1 MQNDRRCAFAPL
13 DDDATKRPSTSMT
26 AAIVTRTPL
35 HTLSMTGAQT
45 NGIKRKS
52 LRHLNNDLDEDAPP
66 SKKPKAPSTTTSSRN
81 ASQNTVKKAKK
92 GESGPDPRSD
102 AQMLM
107 RSRPAYDEKDDD
119 FTFTRARTRKAKA
132 KTPDVAPEPEFT
144 AAAAAPAEEAQPA
157 QKQPPP
163 VDDNAP
169 IEATQPP
176 RKKPRKTLPT
186 TPEPATRRRSKRL
199 SGNSPVHDQAPAT
212 SKPASESQ
220 SQQTNPATPPPAPE
234 IEENVAPAADR
245 SPAVDQGE
253 LTIHK
258 KRGPA
263 KIPLP
268 FGETP
273 VLRRNKEM
281 RKLSAEKSRRSSSGM
296 RGRRASSLIEA
307 GSSRVGYIDFNIEE
321 ASETEKSDSNHADFD
336 LRRDQNGEHEMHD
349 KNHNFKIEEAD
360 WDLSVDTAVP
370 HNQVETN
377 EFYKHISQTL
387 VEPKRMRQLLMWCGH
402 RALPEKSG
410 GGQMDAAETAAMH
423 AARVIQEELL
433 NEFSARNNLSY
444 WYDREDTAPTV
455 LVKKP
460 NPRNIQ
466 NAEKLQQLEAE
477 LARLQEEKRAW
488 DDLLTSTSPP
498 KDSTTPAETEA
509 SSSHMQLDIS
519 PTAIDPS
526 LLDPSQADLL
536 QTLLS
541 GISLNSSEPSTTPAP
556 TSTLEST
563 KQRIGTIAS
572 TLEFKID
579 KLADGA
585 HKLEQY
591 RAGAQ
596 RLADHLLSVGAEKLE
611 ERDKS
616 VREKSS
622 ASTGGQVDSLE
633 RLRGLSRVLN
643 KRG

>member
-1 MQNDRRCAFAPL
+1 
-13 DDDATKRPSTSMT
+13 MT

-52 LRHLNNDLDEDAPP
+52 LRHHNDHPDEDAPP
-66 SKKPKAPSTTTSSRN
+66 NKKSKATTTTTTAKN

-92 GESGPDPRSD
+92 S
-102 AQMLM
+102 
-107 RSRPAYDEKDDD
+107 YDDD
-119 FTFTRARTRKAKA
+119 DDGFVFTRRTRKAKA
-132 KTPDVAPEPEFT
+132 KAPDVAPELEST
-144 AAAAAPAEEAQPA
+144 AGASAPASEDQSV
-157 QKQPPP
+157 QQPPP
-163 VDDNAP
+163 TADEHAP

-186 TPEPATRRRSKRL
+186 SPEPTPRRRSKRL
-199 SGNSPVHDQAPAT
+199 SGNSPVHNQEPAT
-212 SKPASESQ
+212 SKPAPESQ
-220 SQQTNPATPPPAPE
+220 TQQRSPATPPPAP
-234 IEENVAPAADR
+234 IDQINAAPAVNG
-245 SPAVDQGE
+245 SPSLDQGE

-307 GSSRVGYIDFNIEE
+307 GSSRGSEFNIE
-321 ASETEKSDSNHADFD
+321 ASKLDESDSNRADFD
-336 LRRDQNGEHEMHD
+336 LQRQQIELYPEHGEDRES
-349 KNHNFKIEEAD
+349 KIEEAN
-360 WDLSVDTAVP
+360 WESVATAVP
-370 HNQVETN
+370 HSQVETN
-377 EFYKHISQTL
+377 EFYKHISQDL
-387 VEPKRMRQLLMWCGH
+387 VEPKRMRQLLLWCGH

-433 NEFSARNNLSY
+433 NEFSSRNNLSY

-477 LARLQEEKRAW
+477 LARLQEEKRSW
-488 DDLLTSTSPP
+488 DVLLSSTAPP
-498 KDSTTPAETEA
+498 KPSAADTDAQA
-509 SSSHMQLDIS
+509 SSQPQLDIS
-519 PTAIDPS
+519 PPAINPA
-526 LLDPSQADLL
+526 LLDLSQADLL

-541 GISLNSSEPSTTPAP
+541 GISLDSSSSEPSTSAR
-556 TSTLEST
+556 TSTLDTT
-563 KQRIGTIAS
+563 KARIGTIAS

-596 RLADHLLSVGAEKLE
+596 RLADHVLAVGAEKLE

-616 VREKSS
+616 VREKTSNGSS
-622 ASTGGQVDSLE
+622 GQVDALD

>member
-1 MQNDRRCAFAPL
+1 
-13 DDDATKRPSTSMT
+13 MT

-35 HTLSMTGAQT
+35 HNLSMTGAQT

-52 LRHLNNDLDEDAPP
+52 LRHHNDPDEDAPP
-66 SKKPKAPSTTTSSRN
+66 SKKPKAPSTTASSRN

-92 GESGPDPRSD
+92 T
-102 AQMLM
+102 
-107 RSRPAYDEKDDD
+107 YDDD
-119 FTFTRARTRKAKA
+119 DDGFSFKRLRSKKGKA
-132 KTPDVAPEPEFT
+132 KTPDVAPEPEAT
-144 AAAAAPAEEAQPA
+144 AGASAPAPEVQPG
-157 QKQPPP
+157 QQQPPRN
-163 VDDNAP
+163 DENAP
-169 IEATQPP
+169 IGATQPP
-176 RKKPRKTLPT
+176 RKKARKTLPT
-186 TPEPATRRRSKRL
+186 TPEPTPRRRSKRL
-199 SGNSPVHDQAPAT
+199 SGNSPPHGQAPAT
-212 SKPASESQ
+212 SKPATESQ
-220 SQQTNPATPPPAPE
+220 FQHTQPATPPPAPAN
-234 IEENVAPAADR
+234 EENVAPAADN

-296 RGRRASSLIEA
+296 RGRRASSLIES
-307 GSSRVGYIDFNIEE
+307 GSSRAGFEFNIE
-321 ASETEKSDSNHADFD
+321 ASESERSDSNHADFD
-336 LRRDQNGEHEMHD
+336 LRQDWDSLPRDDDEYR
-349 KNHNFKIEEAD
+349 KVKIAKAD
-360 WDLSVDTAVP
+360 WDDSVDTAVP
-370 HNQVETN
+370 HSQVETN
-377 EFYKHISQTL
+377 EFYKHISQDL
-387 VEPKRMRQLLMWCGH
+387 VEPKRMRQLLLWCGH
-402 RALPEKSG
+402 RALPEKSV

-433 NEFSARNNLSY
+433 NEFSSRNNLSY

-466 NAEKLQQLEAE
+466 NAEKLQQLEVE
-477 LARLQEEKRAW
+477 LARLQVEKRAW
-488 DDLLTSTSPP
+488 DDLLSSTCPKPP
-498 KDSTTPAETEA
+498 APTTESEA
-509 SSSHMQLDIS
+509 PSQTQLDIS
-519 PTAIDPS
+519 PHSIDPS
-526 LLDPSQADLL
+526 ILDPSQADIL

-541 GISLNSSEPSTTPAP
+541 GISLNSSKPNSSTTTSTAP
-556 TSTLEST
+556 TTTLEST
-563 KQRIGTIAS
+563 KTRITTMTS

-591 RAGAQ
+591 TAGAQ
-596 RLADHLLSVGAEKLE
+596 KLADHVLSVGAEKLE
-611 ERDKS
+611 ERNKI
-616 VREKSS
+616 VREKSQG
-622 ASTGGQVDSLE
+622 ASGQVDALE

>member
-52 LRHLNNDLDEDAPP
+52 LRHLNNDPDEDAPP

-132 KTPDVAPEPEFT
+132 KTPDVAPEPEIT
-144 AAAAAPAEEAQPA
+144 AAAAAPAAEAQPA
-157 QKQPPP
+157 QIQPPP

-212 SKPASESQ
+212 SKPASKSQ

-307 GSSRVGYIDFNIEE
+307 GSSR
-321 ASETEKSDSNHADFD
+321 
-336 LRRDQNGEHEMHD
+336 
-349 KNHNFKIEEAD
+349 
-360 WDLSVDTAVP
+360 AVP

-410 GGQMDAAETAAMH
+410 GGQMNAAETAAMH

-596 RLADHLLSVGAEKLE
+596 RLADHVLSVGAEKLE

-622 ASTGGQVDSLE
+622 AATGGQVDPLE

>member
-1 MQNDRRCAFAPL
+1 
-13 DDDATKRPSTSMT
+13 MT

-52 LRHLNNDLDEDAPP
+52 LRHLNNDPDEDAPP

-144 AAAAAPAEEAQPA
+144 AAAAAPAAEAQPA

-307 GSSRVGYIDFNIEE
+307 GSSRGMWISPFSISKHIPQSCASCFLCVFLCWVDFNP
-321 ASETEKSDSNHADFD
+321 
-336 LRRDQNGEHEMHD
+336 L
-349 KNHNFKIEEAD
+349 
-360 WDLSVDTAVP
+360 
-370 HNQVETN
+370 
-377 EFYKHISQTL
+377 TL
-387 VEPKRMRQLLMWCGH
+387 CFA
-402 RALPEKSG
+402 RAL
-410 GGQMDAAETAAMH
+410 Q
-423 AARVIQEELL
+423 
-433 NEFSARNNLSY
+433 
-444 WYDREDTAPTV
+444 
-455 LVKKP
+455 
-460 NPRNIQ
+460 
-466 NAEKLQQLEAE
+466 
-477 LARLQEEKRAW
+477 
-488 DDLLTSTSPP
+488 
-498 KDSTTPAETEA
+498 
-509 SSSHMQLDIS
+509 
-519 PTAIDPS
+519 
-526 LLDPSQADLL
+526 
-536 QTLLS
+536 
-541 GISLNSSEPSTTPAP
+541 
-556 TSTLEST
+556 
-563 KQRIGTIAS
+563 
-572 TLEFKID
+572 
-579 KLADGA
+579 
-585 HKLEQY
+585 
-591 RAGAQ
+591 
-596 RLADHLLSVGAEKLE
+596 
-611 ERDKS
+611 
-616 VREKSS
+616 
-622 ASTGGQVDSLE
+622 
-633 RLRGLSRVLN
+633 
-643 KRG
+643 

>member
-1 MQNDRRCAFAPL
+1 
-13 DDDATKRPSTSMT
+13 
-26 AAIVTRTPL
+26 
-35 HTLSMTGAQT
+35 MTGAQT

-52 LRHLNNDLDEDAPP
+52 LRHHNDHPDEDAPP
-66 SKKPKAPSTTTSSRN
+66 NKKSKATNTTTTSKN

-92 GESGPDPRSD
+92 S
-102 AQMLM
+102 
-107 RSRPAYDEKDDD
+107 YDEGDDG
-119 FTFTRARTRKAKA
+119 FVFSRRPRKAKA
-132 KTPDVAPEPEFT
+132 KAPDIAPEPETT
-144 AAAAAPAEEAQPA
+144 AGASAPAPEEQSV
-157 QKQPPP
+157 QQPPP
-163 VDDNAP
+163 PTDEHAP
-169 IEATQPP
+169 IEVTQPP

-186 TPEPATRRRSKRL
+186 SPEPTPRRRSKRL
-199 SGNSPVHDQAPAT
+199 SGNSPVHSQEPAT
-212 SKPASESQ
+212 SKPATESQ
-220 SQQTNPATPPPAPE
+220 SQQRNPATPPPASVNQ
-234 IEENVAPAADR
+234 ENVAPAADG
-245 SPAVDQGE
+245 SPVLDQGE

-307 GSSRVGYIDFNIEE
+307 GSSRAGSEFNIEALKLE
-321 ASETEKSDSNHADFD
+321 ESDSNHADYD
-336 LRRDQNGEHEMHD
+336 LRGHQIGKYSEHDED
-349 KNHNFKIEEAD
+349 REPKIEEAD
-360 WDLSVDTAVP
+360 WDSVETAVP
-370 HNQVETN
+370 HSQVETN
-377 EFYKHISQTL
+377 EFYKHISQDL
-387 VEPKRMRQLLMWCGH
+387 VEPKRMRQLLLWCGH

-433 NEFSARNNLSY
+433 NEFSSRNNLSY
-444 WYDREDTAPTV
+444 WYDREDATPTV

-488 DDLLTSTSPP
+488 DDLLSSTAPP
-498 KDSTTPAETEA
+498 KPSAENTDAEA
-509 SSSHMQLDIS
+509 SSQAQLDIS
-519 PTAIDPS
+519 PQAINPA

-541 GISLNSSEPSTTPAP
+541 GISLNSTSSESSASAL
-556 TSTLEST
+556 TSTLETT
-563 KQRIGTIAS
+563 KARVGTIAS

-596 RLADHLLSVGAEKLE
+596 RLADHVLAVGADKLE

-616 VREKSS
+616 VREKTSNGSS
-622 ASTGGQVDSLE
+622 GQVDALD

>member
-1 MQNDRRCAFAPL
+1 
-13 DDDATKRPSTSMT
+13 MT

-52 LRHLNNDLDEDAPP
+52 LRHHNDHPDEDAPP
-66 SKKPKAPSTTTSSRN
+66 NKKPKATNTTTSSRN

-92 GESGPDPRSD
+92 S
-102 AQMLM
+102 
-107 RSRPAYDEKDDD
+107 YDDGDDD
-119 FTFTRARTRKAKA
+119 FVFTRLRPKKAKT
-132 KTPDVAPEPEFT
+132 KTPDVAPESETTAGASAPVPE
-144 AAAAAPAEEAQPA
+144 PQPV
-157 QKQPPP
+157 QQPPP
-163 VDDNAP
+163 PADEHAP

-186 TPEPATRRRSKRL
+186 SPEPTSRRRSKRL

-212 SKPASESQ
+212 SKPATESQ
-220 SQQTNPATPPPAPE
+220 SQQRNPATPPPAPVDQ
-234 IEENVAPAADR
+234 ENVAPAADG
-245 SPAVDQGE
+245 SPALDQGE

-281 RKLSAEKSRRSSSGM
+281 RKLSAEKSRRSS
-296 RGRRASSLIEA
+296 E
-307 GSSRVGYIDFNIEE
+307 FNIEALKLDE
-321 ASETEKSDSNHADFD
+321 SDSNHADLD
-336 LRRDQNGEHEMHD
+336 LRKERDGTYQRDDEYRIP
-349 KNHNFKIEEAD
+349 KIEEAD
-360 WDLSVDTAVP
+360 WDSADTAVP
-370 HNQVETN
+370 HSQVDTN
-377 EFYKHISQTL
+377 EFYKHISQDL
-387 VEPKRMRQLLMWCGH
+387 VEPKRMRQLLLWCGH

-433 NEFSARNNLSY
+433 NEFSSRNNLSY
-444 WYDREDTAPTV
+444 WYDREDTTPTV

-466 NAEKLQQLEAE
+466 NAEKLLQLEAE

-488 DDLLTSTSPP
+488 DDLLSSTTSP
-498 KDSTTPAETEA
+498 KLSAETANAEA
-509 SSSHMQLDIS
+509 SSQPQLDIS
-519 PTAIDPS
+519 PHAINPA

-541 GISLNSSEPSTTPAP
+541 GISLDSNSSEPSTSAQ
-556 TSTLEST
+556 TSTLETT
-563 KQRIGTIAS
+563 KARIGTIAS

-596 RLADHLLSVGAEKLE
+596 RLADHVLAVGAEKLE
-611 ERDKS
+611 ERNKS
-616 VREKSS
+616 VREKTSNGSS
-622 ASTGGQVDSLE
+622 GQVDALDK
-633 RLRGLSRVLN
+633 LRGLGRVLN
-643 KRG
+643 KRS

>member
-1 MQNDRRCAFAPL
+1 HDRR
-13 DDDATKRPSTSMT
+13 
-26 AAIVTRTPL
+26 
-35 HTLSMTGAQT
+35 T
-45 NGIKRKS
+45 NERNQEKS
-52 LRHLNNDLDEDAPP
+52 LRHLNNDPDEDAPP

-81 ASQNTVKKAKK
+81 ASQNTPTMKRMMISLSRVLALERPKQRHLIRRQCAH
-92 GESGPDPRSD
+92 RSYTT
-102 AQMLM
+102 AQ
-107 RSRPAYDEKDDD
+107 
-119 FTFTRARTRKAKA
+119 
-132 KTPDVAPEPEFT
+132 
-144 AAAAAPAEEAQPA
+144 EEAQKDA
-157 QKQPPP
+157 AH
-163 VDDNAP
+163 D
-169 IEATQPP
+169 
-176 RKKPRKTLPT
+176 
-186 TPEPATRRRSKRL
+186 PEPATRRRSKRL
-199 SGNSPVHDQAPAT
+199 SGNSPVHDQAPVT

-234 IEENVAPAADR
+234 IEENSGCGSRRID
-245 SPAVDQGE
+245 DTQ
-253 LTIHK
+253 

-281 RKLSAEKSRRSSSGM
+281 RKMSAEKSRRSSSGM

-307 GSSRVGYIDFNIEE
+307 GSSR
-321 ASETEKSDSNHADFD
+321 ETRLNHADFD
-336 LRRDQNGEHEMHD
+336 LRRYQNDEHEMHD
-349 KNHNFKIEEAD
+349 ENRIFKIEEAN
-360 WDLSVDTAVP
+360 WNFSMDTAVP

-423 AARVIQEELL
+423 AVIGMIERTQRQLYWSKAESEEHPKRREVAAVGGRACAVTRRKTSMGRPL
-433 NEFSARNNLSY
+433 NLNITTKGLDNASRNRSFVI
-444 WYDREDTAPTV
+444 T
-455 LVKKP
+455 
-460 NPRNIQ
+460 
-466 NAEKLQQLEAE
+466 NATRYITNSHRS
-477 LARLQEEKRAW
+477 LAIRP
-488 DDLLTSTSPP
+488 LTSRPTPNTSLG
-498 KDSTTPAETEA
+498 
-509 SSSHMQLDIS
+509 HL
-519 PTAIDPS
+519 
-526 LLDPSQADLL
+526 
-536 QTLLS
+536 
-541 GISLNSSEPSTTPAP
+541 LNSSEPSTTPAP
-556 TSTLEST
+556 TSTIEST

-596 RLADHLLSVGAEKLE
+596 RLADHVLSVGAEKLE

-622 ASTGGQVDSLE
+622 AAIGGQVDPLE

>member
-1 MQNDRRCAFAPL
+1 
-13 DDDATKRPSTSMT
+13 MT

-52 LRHLNNDLDEDAPP
+52 LRHLNNDPDEDAPP

-144 AAAAAPAEEAQPA
+144 AAAAAAAPAEEAQPA

-307 GSSRVGYIDFNIEE
+307 GSSRGMWISPFSISKHIPQSCASRFLCVFLCWVEFQSPDIVFCARIAVGYIDFNIEE
-321 ASETEKSDSNHADFD
+321 ASETEKSDSNHADF
-336 LRRDQNGEHEMHD
+336 
-349 KNHNFKIEEAD
+349 
-360 WDLSVDTAVP
+360 
-370 HNQVETN
+370 
-377 EFYKHISQTL
+377 
-387 VEPKRMRQLLMWCGH
+387 
-402 RALPEKSG
+402 
-410 GGQMDAAETAAMH
+410 
-423 AARVIQEELL
+423 
-433 NEFSARNNLSY
+433 
-444 WYDREDTAPTV
+444 
-455 LVKKP
+455 
-460 NPRNIQ
+460 
-466 NAEKLQQLEAE
+466 
-477 LARLQEEKRAW
+477 
-488 DDLLTSTSPP
+488 
-498 KDSTTPAETEA
+498 
-509 SSSHMQLDIS
+509 
-519 PTAIDPS
+519 
-526 LLDPSQADLL
+526 
-536 QTLLS
+536 
-541 GISLNSSEPSTTPAP
+541 
-556 TSTLEST
+556 
-563 KQRIGTIAS
+563 
-572 TLEFKID
+572 
-579 KLADGA
+579 
-585 HKLEQY
+585 
-591 RAGAQ
+591 
-596 RLADHLLSVGAEKLE
+596 
-611 ERDKS
+611 
-616 VREKSS
+616 
-622 ASTGGQVDSLE
+622 
-633 RLRGLSRVLN
+633 
-643 KRG
+643 